1 MILNVFT
8 FSFSLN
14 LYISRFRDVQCLGND
29 KKYCWKPMTALKRT
43 TPCHLEHTF
52 RYISPSFN
60 HKYEAYGF
68 APWNRWILAVNLSAQ
83 SSQSRSIVGPGTSC
97 PHFQNELTLMHKS
110 CKKTNRML
118 SVTNAKSFHY
128 KVITCIARNL
138 FNAIKEL
145 TTAPPSV
152 HIASKLFYFWCIQ

>member
-8 FSFSLN
+8 FFFLSEIVWFKIQRCTVSRQLWQEILLKADDSPQEDDALSSWTYFSIYQSEFQSQIRGLW
-14 LYISRFRDVQCLGND
+14 IC
-29 KKYCWKPMTALKRT
+29 PMKSMDTGCK
-43 TPCHLEHTF
+43 
-52 RYISPSFN
+52 
-60 HKYEAYGF
+60 
-68 APWNRWILAVNLSAQ
+68 
-83 SSQSRSIVGPGTSC
+83 SC

-145 TTAPPSV
+145 TPPSV
-152 HIASKLFYFWCIQ
+152 RIASKLFYFWCIQ